1 MNANEHLLPILKG
14 CLANDRASQ
23 RALYEQFY
31 AYGMSIG
38 LRYSRNEDDAVMILN
53 DGFMKAFKYLQN
65 FDLAKPFKPW
75 FRRIIVNTAIDHYN
89 TKMKEPF
96 TSDIEEVKQPDKD
109 QDILSGINYEE
120 ILELT
125 RRLPP
130 SYRMVFNLHIVE
142 GYSHEEI
149 ADKLGVST
157 GTTKS
162 NLFKAKKKMQ
172 EMLEEHF
179 TVG

>member
-1 MNANEHLLPILKG
+1 MITHEQIELTLRG

-23 RALYEQFY
+23 RALYEHFY
-31 AYGMSIG
+31 GYGMSIG
-38 LRYSRNEDDAVMILN
+38 LRYSNNEDDAVTILN
-53 DGFMKAFKYLQN
+53 DGFMKAFKHLKN
-65 FDLAKPFKPW
+65 FDISKPFKPW
-75 FRRIIVNTAIDHYN
+75 FRRILVNTAIDHYN
-89 TKMKEPF
+89 RKLREPY
-96 TSDIEEVKQPDKD
+96 TTDINDVHEADRD

-120 ILELT
+120 ILELM

-149 ADKLGVST
+149 AEKLGVST

-179 TVG
+179 TVS

>member
-1 MNANEHLLPILKG
+1 MKANNQILPMLKG
-14 CLANDRASQ
+14 CLANDRTSQ
-23 RALYEQFY
+23 RALYEHFY

-38 LRYSRNEDDAVMILN
+38 LRYSKNEDDAVMILN
-53 DGFMKAFKYLQN
+53 DGFMKTFKYLKN
-65 FDLAKPFKPW
+65 FDLKKPFKPW

-89 TKMKEPF
+89 TKAKEPF
-96 TSDIEEVKQPDKD
+96 MSDIEEVREADKD

-120 ILELT
+120 ILLLI

-130 SYRMVFNLHIVE
+130 SYQMVFNLHIVE

-149 ADKLGVST
+149 AERLGVST